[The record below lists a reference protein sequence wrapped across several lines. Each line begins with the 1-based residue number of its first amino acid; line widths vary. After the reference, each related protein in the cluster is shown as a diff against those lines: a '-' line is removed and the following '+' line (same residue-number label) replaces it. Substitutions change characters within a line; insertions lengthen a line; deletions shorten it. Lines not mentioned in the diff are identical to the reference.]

1 MGKFKDLLESLNID
15 EKFNKRIHKQKEY
28 NHVKDNVP
36 LVEDYNMMADLL
48 YLPAYNGYKYLFVIV
63 DLASDEFDIEPI
75 KNKEP
80 ETVLKAMLKCF
91 KRGYISKPE
100 YTLKTDGGKE
110 FKGVFNKYLYDE
122 SILHKTAI
130 PDRHKSLSN
139 VESLNKQLA
148 RLFNGYMNAIEVKTG
163 KVYRNWITAVPFVRE
178 QLNNIRKKKLPENI
192 NSYEYPV
199 PNDTK
204 QITKDKIKI
213 DKNGKKTIVKE
224 TKNIRIGP
232 KFKIDQMVY
241 RALEAPRNALD
252 KAQPTKNFR
261 EGDYTFDR
269 VPRRIVNIITMGGD
283 GPLYRYCLE
292 GLNNVSYSENELMK
306 A

>member
-1 MGKFKDLLESLNID
+1 MGKFKELLESLNIN
-15 EKFNKRIHKQKEY
+15 EKFNKRIRKQKEY

-110 FKGVFNKYLYDE
+110 FKGVFN
-122 SILHKTAI
+122 
-130 PDRHKSLSN
+130 
-139 VESLNKQLA
+139 VESLNRQLA

-163 KVYRNWITAVPFVRE
+163 KVYRN
-178 QLNNIRKKKLPENI
+178 
-192 NSYEYPV
+192 
-199 PNDTK
+199 
-204 QITKDKIKI
+204 
-213 DKNGKKTIVKE
+213 
-224 TKNIRIGP
+224 
-232 KFKIDQMVY
+232 
-241 RALEAPRNALD
+241 
-252 KAQPTKNFR
+252 
-261 EGDYTFDR
+261 
-269 VPRRIVNIITMGGD
+269 
-283 GPLYRYCLE
+283 
-292 GLNNVSYSENELMK
+292 
-306 A
+306 

>member
-1 MGKFKDLLESLNID
+1 MGKFKELLESLNIN
-15 EKFNKRIHKQKEY
+15 EKFNKRIRKQKEY

-80 ETVLKAMLKCF
+80 ENVLKAMLKCF

-163 KVYRNWITAVPFVRE
+163 KVYRNWITAVPLVRE

-192 NSYEYPV
+192 NSYKYP
-199 PNDTK
+199 K
-204 QITKDKIKI
+204 R
-213 DKNGKKTIVKE
+213 GH
-224 TKNIRIGP
+224 
-232 KFKIDQMVY
+232 
-241 RALEAPRNALD
+241 
-252 KAQPTKNFR
+252 
-261 EGDYTFDR
+261 
-269 VPRRIVNIITMGGD
+269 
-283 GPLYRYCLE
+283 
-292 GLNNVSYSENELMK
+292 
-306 A
+306 